1 MVEKRSV
8 IEKVY
13 IGVIFVLL
21 YVPLGVLAVWSFNN
35 SISRSVWGGFTL
47 HWYADLFRNAEIMS
61 ALATTAKLTVSAA
74 LIATLLGTLA
84 CIGMAAMG
92 KKLQLVLTTTT
103 NIPMLNA
110 DIVTGIA
117 LMLLF
122 MRFMRL
128 GFSSMLIAHVTLA
141 VPYVILNVMPKLK
154 TTNHAVYEAAL
165 DLGATPFYAFI
176 HITLPEIFPGI
187 LSGFLMAFTLSLDDF
202 VITYFTKGP
211 GINTISTMIYQQ
223 MRRGINPQM
232 YALSTLL
239 FVIIL
244 VILLAIN
251 RISARQ
257 DDPRR

>member
-128 GFSSMLIAHVTLA
+128 GFY
-141 VPYVILNVMPKLK
+141 PC
-154 TTNHAVYEAAL
+154 
-165 DLGATPFYAFI
+165 
-176 HITLPEIFPGI
+176 
-187 LSGFLMAFTLSLDDF
+187 
-202 VITYFTKGP
+202 
-211 GINTISTMIYQQ
+211 
-223 MRRGINPQM
+223 
-232 YALSTLL
+232 
-239 FVIIL
+239 
-244 VILLAIN
+244 
-251 RISARQ
+251 
-257 DDPRR
+257 

>member
-1 MVEKRSV
+1 
-8 IEKVY
+8 
-13 IGVIFVLL
+13 
-21 YVPLGVLAVWSFNN
+21 
-35 SISRSVWGGFTL
+35 
-47 HWYADLFRNAEIMS
+47 
-61 ALATTAKLTVSAA
+61 
-74 LIATLLGTLA
+74 
-84 CIGMAAMG
+84 
-92 KKLQLVLTTTT
+92 
-103 NIPMLNA
+103 
-110 DIVTGIA
+110 
-117 LMLLF
+117 
-122 MRFMRL
+122 
-128 GFSSMLIAHVTLA
+128 
-141 VPYVILNVMPKLK
+141 YVILNVMPKLK

-165 DLGATPFYAFI
+165 DLGATPIYAFI

-244 VILLAIN
+244 VILLAVN